1 MGGEYL
7 KISSFY
13 RFSLKE
19 RIGITMKK
27 ANYVIIA
34 GGGRVGLSLAKL
46 LAPSGRDIVLIEKD
60 PEICE
65 KLASEL
71 HALVICGNASDKK
84 TLEDAKIK
92 TADVFVAV
100 TGNDSENIVACQL
113 AKNSY
118 GVPLVLARVEDIDRA
133 QMCCSMGIDLVVSPA
148 HVASVVFENAIALPG
163 TTSILVSE
171 TITRA
176 VEVTVPEDS
185 KAMGKKIKDLSLP
198 HDCVVAAIYR
208 GGKLII
214 PHGDTA
220 IKSGDIIALIGK
232 VGAIR
237 KVVDILKG

>member
-1 MGGEYL
+1 
-7 KISSFY
+7 
-13 RFSLKE
+13 
-19 RIGITMKK
+19 MKK
-27 ANYVIIA
+27 ANYVIIT

-46 LAPSGRDIVLIEKD
+46 LEPSGRDIVLIEKD
-60 PEICE
+60 PKVCE

-71 HALVICGNASDKK
+71 HALVICGDASDKK
-84 TLEDAKIK
+84 TLEDARIK

-133 QMCCSMGIDLVVSPA
+133 QMCCSMGIDLIVSPA

-163 TTSILVSE
+163 TTSILISE

-176 VEVTVPEDS
+176 VEVTVSENS
-185 KAMGKKIKDLSLP
+185 KAIGKRIRDLSLP
-198 HDCVVAAIYR
+198 HECVIAAIFR

-214 PHGDTA
+214 PHGDTV

-232 VGAIR
+232 EGAIR